1 MGISSGLI
9 AVAFLAAGWQEA
21 APPPP
26 ACVAPQVPPVERT
39 VKPTRPVTPSCVNE
53 ATHRHTC
60 SNRVINA
67 YEAAMDA
74 YGVAFDTYIATIN
87 AYVQKLSVYAQAA
100 NDYGQCEQ
108 KIVVPT
114 RIIEP

>member
-9 AVAFLAAGWQEA
+9 AVALLAVGLQEA
-21 APPPP
+21 APPEP
-26 ACVAPQVPPVERT
+26 ACVPPEVPAVERT
-39 VKPTRPVTPSCVNE
+39 VKPTRPATPSCVNE

-60 SNRVINA
+60 SNRVITA
-67 YEAAMDA
+67 YEASMDA
-74 YGVAFDTYIATIN
+74 YGQAFDAYIATIN
-87 AYVQKLSVYAQAA
+87 AYVQKLSAYAQAA

-108 KIVVPT
+108 RIVVPT